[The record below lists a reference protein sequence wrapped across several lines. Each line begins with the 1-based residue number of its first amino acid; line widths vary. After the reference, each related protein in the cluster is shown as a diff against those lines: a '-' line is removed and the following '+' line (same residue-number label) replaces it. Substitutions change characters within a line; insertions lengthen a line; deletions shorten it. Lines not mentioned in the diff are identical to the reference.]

1 VPFAWGLA
9 GTALWAASTV
19 ATAVVLGWATDRVLL
34 PAAEAGQVDTGTLV
48 WAAAAVAGVIGLRA
62 TGVAGRRLGAF
73 VAQYDLQRHDRR
85 AVTRRY
91 LALPLAWH
99 RRHATGQLLSN
110 VSSDVESAA
119 FIAAPLPMALGATLM
134 LAITAVYLVAT
145 DLFLALIGFLVAP
158 MIGALNGYFQR
169 RMRVAAESG
178 QRSRAVVTE
187 IAHESFDAALVVKT
201 LGREAD
207 EVARFRADSDDL
219 RDHNIA
225 LGRLRGIFDPLME
238 AVPSIGILAVL
249 AVGTWRVG
257 EGQLS
262 AGDLVQF
269 AYLFRL
275 VALPMR
281 VYGWMLAMLPRA
293 VVGFDRVDTV
303 LQADEDMAYGDA
315 RVVGEGGAAV
325 RAVEVSYRHPAT
337 VAEDLTHHRMGAS
350 PVDEPSMADGAET
363 RGVDDVTF
371 TVPPGRTIALVG
383 PTGSGKSTV
392 AALLVRLFDPDAG
405 TVHLD
410 DVPLPALDR
419 DELARDAVIVFQ
431 EAFLFDGTVRDNIT
445 LGMDIDEDQ
454 VQWAA
459 RLAQADAFVRTLDD
473 GYDTAVGERGSSLS
487 GGQRQRIALAR
498 ALVRRPRLL
507 VLDDAT
513 SAVDPAVEQ
522 AILRGL
528 KDAGLDTTTVI
539 VAYRLGSI
547 ALADEVVFIDR
558 GRVLARGSHDELLV
572 AVPAYL
578 DLVRAYQRGGEDLAD
593 GEEVA

>member
-1 VPFAWGLA
+1 MG
-9 GTALWAASTV
+9 GTALWAAATV
-19 ATAVVLGWATDRVLL
+19 ATAAVLGWVTDRVLL
-34 PAAEAGQVDTGTLV
+34 PAAAAGRVDAGQLV
-48 WAAAAVAGVIGLRA
+48 GAALAVVGIATLRA
-62 TGVAGRRLGAF
+62 AGVAGRRLGAY
-73 VAQYDLQRHDRR
+73 VAQFDLQRHDRR

-99 RRHATGQLLSN
+99 RRHSTGQLLSN

-119 FIAAPLPMALGATLM
+119 FVAAPLPMAFGATLM
-134 LAITAVYLVAT
+134 LAITAVYLVVT

-158 MIGALNGYFQR
+158 MIGALNAFFQR
-169 RMRVAAESG
+169 RMRVAAENA
-178 QRSRAVVTE
+178 QRSRAVVSE

-207 EVARFRADSDDL
+207 EVARFRADSDEL
-219 RDHNIA
+219 RDHNVS
-225 LGRLRGIFDPLME
+225 LGRLRGVFDPMME

-257 EGQLS
+257 EGLLS

-293 VVGFDRVDTV
+293 VVGFDRVDAV
-303 LQADEDMAYGDA
+303 LQTREDMAYGHVRGGD
-315 RVVGEGGAAV
+315 RSSGGAVDVVDVA
-325 RAVEVSYRHPAT
+325 YRHPAT
-337 VAEDLTHHRMGAS
+337 VADDLTHARRE
-350 PVDEPSMADGAET
+350 PVEGDDDET
-363 RGVDDVTF
+363 RGVDGITF
-371 TVPPGRTIALVG
+371 SVPPGRTVALVG
-383 PTGSGKSTV
+383 PTASGKSTV
-392 AALLVRLFDPDAG
+392 AALLVRLFDPDSG
-405 TVHLD
+405 TIRLD
-410 DVPLPALDR
+410 DTPLADLDR
-419 DELARDAVIVFQ
+419 DDLARDAVIVFQ

-445 LGMDIDEDQ
+445 LGADIDDEQ
-454 VQWAA
+454 VRWAA
-459 RLAQADAFVRTLDD
+459 RLAQADGFIGALDD

-522 AILRGL
+522 AILRGVRE
-528 KDAGLDTTTVI
+528 AGLDTTTVI

-547 ALADEVVFIDR
+547 ALADEVVLVDH
-558 GRVLARGSHDELLV
+558 GRVIARGGHDDLLAR
-572 AVPAYL
+572 VPAYA
-578 DLVRAYQRGGEDLAD
+578 DLVRAYQRRAEDLVD